1 MEPEK
6 ARWVRGCLERFEGPL
21 LLYAG
26 RLLGDPHGAQD
37 VVQEAFVR
45 LLAQDPA
52 AVDPRIPAWLYAVCR
67 NLAMD
72 RLRRGRIM
80 ERSATPLLDERA
92 GGRDDPAAAAALRD
106 DAAAALRAVDG
117 LPDRQREAVLLRFS
131 HGLSYRE
138 TAEVMD
144 VTVSH
149 VGVLLHEA
157 LKTLR
162 ARMGV
167 PIPGGAPAM
176 KGAAR

>member
-1 MEPEK
+1 MEPEQ

-26 RLLGDPHGAQD
+26 RLLGDPHAAQD
-37 VVQEAFVR
+37 VVQEAFLR

-52 AVDPRIPAWLYAVCR
+52 AVGPRIPGWLYAVCR

-72 RLRRGRIM
+72 RLRRGRLM
-80 ERSATPLLDERA
+80 ERSATPALEERPGA
-92 GGRDDPAAAAALRD
+92 GRGPADLAALRD
-106 DAAAALRAVDG
+106 DAAAAVREVDR
-117 LPDRQREAVLLRFS
+117 LPARHREAVLLRFS

-157 LKTLR
+157 MKTLR

-167 PIPGGAPAM
+167 AAPGGAPAL